1 MLDLLVIAHGR
12 RNGRF
17 AAHVWRRLA
26 RILRDVAGAP
36 ADIRFTRGPGDAT
49 VLARSAL
56 RSGVR
61 WIAVAGGDGTINEV
75 LNGYRAERN
84 RSDPPP
90 LSFLPFGSGNDW
102 VRSLGIP
109 RDPLRAAK
117 ALANSRVRAVDIGL
131 ARFHGPSGRPEERYF
146 INFAEAGV
154 GARSV
159 RPMNA
164 LPRWG
169 RSGMAY
175 LATAVATAFRYSP
188 RRLRIACDANAGRE
202 TEPLLSIIVANGR
215 FFGGGMQ
222 CAPMARLDDGL
233 LDVITIG
240 SFGKLEL
247 LRKVRKFAA
256 GRYLDESRV
265 SHCTARS
272 VEISGPADFPFE
284 LDGDFV
290 GTLPATI
297 TVLPRALSIRC

>member
-1 MLDLLVIAHGR
+1 MLDLLVIAHGK
-12 RNGRF
+12 RNGWF
-17 AAHVWRRLA
+17 AAHMWERLA

-36 ADIRFTRGPGDAT
+36 ADIQFTRGPGDAT
-49 VLARSAL
+49 VLARTAVC
-56 RSGVR
+56 SGVR

-75 LNGYRAERN
+75 LNGYCAERN
-84 RSDPPP
+84 RADLPP

-117 ALANSRVRAVDIGL
+117 ALANSRLRAVDIGV
-131 ARFHGPSGRPEERYF
+131 ARFHGRSGHPEERYF

-159 RPMNA
+159 QPMNA

-169 RSGMAY
+169 RTGMVY
-175 LATAVATAFRYSP
+175 LATAVATAFHYSP
-188 RRLRIACDANAGRE
+188 RRLRIACDANAARE
-202 TEPLLSIIVANGR
+202 TEPLLSVIVANGR
-215 FFGGGMQ
+215 FFGGGIQ

-233 LDVITIG
+233 LDVVTIG

-247 LRKVRKFAA
+247 LRKVRKFVA

-265 SHCTARS
+265 SHIAARLI
-272 VEISGPADFPFE
+272 EISGPVDFPFE

-290 GTLPATI
+290 GTLPAAI
-297 TVLPRALSIRC
+297 KVIPRALTIRS